1 MERSLG
7 VHGSMG
13 KTKLVS
19 FKDAFWL
26 IVKLEPSS
34 QFSAE
39 THENI
44 AHVFARYPAGDPLL
58 AAQIDRNF
66 RSNDAIH
73 RLARA
78 ALLIAA
84 APPAGDE
91 VVGDAAPAFGDPS
104 DWEGRAVALALLS
117 LAAENPLAPPP
128 VGDGDE
134 AMRYAAGKF
143 LNCAIV

>member
-1 MERSLG
+1 MDRSLG
-7 VHGSMG
+7 VHGNMG

-26 IVKLEPSS
+26 IMKLEPSS

-39 THENI
+39 THKNI
-44 AHVFARYPAGDPLL
+44 AYVFARYQAGDPLL

-91 VVGDAAPAFGDPS
+91 VVGDAATPKTGKGGPWRWPS
-104 DWEGRAVALALLS
+104 SPWRPRIRS
-117 LAAENPLAPPP
+117 LPH
-128 VGDGDE
+128 
-134 AMRYAAGKF
+134 R
-143 LNCAIV
+143 